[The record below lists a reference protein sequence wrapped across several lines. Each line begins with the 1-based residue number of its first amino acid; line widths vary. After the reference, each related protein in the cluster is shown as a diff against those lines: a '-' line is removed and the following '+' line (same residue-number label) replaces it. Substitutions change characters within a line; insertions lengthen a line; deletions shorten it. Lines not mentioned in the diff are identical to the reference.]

1 MLWRGV
7 IMSRKSTLYFMS
19 DIATEIKCIKINI
32 GNYHE
37 HFRKAL
43 KNKSIMSKTYWRTL
57 IEQEIRTIRLLKY
70 HGGLK

>member
-19 DIATEIKCIKINI
+19 DIATEIKCLKINI
-32 GNYHE
+32 GKYHDY
-37 HFRKAL
+37 FREAVKD
-43 KNKSIMSKTYWRTL
+43 KSIMSKTYWKTL
-57 IEQEIRTIRLLKY
+57 IEQEIKTVRLLTY